1 MGGPPL
7 AQTGGEL
14 GQQSWPS
21 LAVPPMHCRTYNAPV
36 YMAAYPTGHVVVP
49 GTVKTTPPPAGP
61 AGPVGPGAP
70 GWPCGPGSP
79 MSPLSPFG
87 PCSPRATGSICVS
100 LRLHLSRSFTV
111 ADRVLQST
119 AALAEAEIATH
130 ATTAIH
136 LHPIHRLL
144 AAPSLRDFPV
154 ALAPSITDAWRC
166 ARLMRVGH
174 GERDEHGTPDAGRA
188 GRDTRRKCAVLSY
201 QLASRSP
208 LASPGAGAAACAE
221 AGKVPRRRAAPG
233 SARPPFA
240 LPNVHKGVP
249 PRLQKP
255 AANADTQRVEA
266 GEG

>member
-1 MGGPPL
+1 
-7 AQTGGEL
+7 
-14 GQQSWPS
+14 
-21 LAVPPMHCRTYNAPV
+21 
-36 YMAAYPTGHVVVP
+36 
-49 GTVKTTPPPAGP
+49 
-61 AGPVGPGAP
+61 
-70 GWPCGPGSP
+70 
-79 MSPLSPFG
+79 
-87 PCSPRATGSICVS
+87 
-100 LRLHLSRSFTV
+100 LSRSFTV

-208 LASPGAGAAACAE
+208 LASPSAGAAACAE

-240 LPNVHKGVP
+240 LPNAHKRVP
-249 PRLQKP
+249 PQSS
-255 AANADTQRVEA
+255 EA
-266 GEG
+266 GR